1 MHVVHQHDT
10 TCYTG
15 PRHDTNT
22 YHTMAR
28 YQAIPMHVI
37 LLHDTNCNAHNI
49 PWYQCMACMHMVY
62 TNTCHAIWHGIR
74 TMHVSLWQGKNACLT
89 TEWYQ

>member
-49 PWYQCMACMHMVY
+49 PWYQCMACMHMVL
-62 TNTCHAIWHGIR
+62 
-74 TMHVSLWQGKNACLT
+74 MHVTLYGMVYVPCMSHYGK
-89 TEWYQ
+89 EKMHV